1 MQASFN
7 QPVNDDNTSLHVNNQ
22 PMASMQV
29 IYDVIYFVG
38 ISCQSALKAMVK
50 WILSQLSG
58 SQVGWLHVGWLLSSV
73 TSHEV
78 DC

>member
-50 WILSQLSG
+50 WILCQLSG
-58 SQVGWLHVGWLLSSV
+58 SHVG
-73 TSHEV
+73 
-78 DC
+78 

>member
-7 QPVNDDNTSLHVNNQ
+7 QPVDNDNTSLHVNNQ

-38 ISCQSALKAMVK
+38 MSCQSALKAMK
-50 WILSQLSG
+50 WILWQLS
-58 SQVGWLHVGWLLSSV
+58 VGWLLSGV